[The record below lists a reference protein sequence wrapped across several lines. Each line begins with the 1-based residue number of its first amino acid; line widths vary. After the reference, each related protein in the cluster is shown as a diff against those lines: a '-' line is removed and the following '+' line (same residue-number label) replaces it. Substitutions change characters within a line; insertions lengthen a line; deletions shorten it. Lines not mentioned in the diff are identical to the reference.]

1 MEPEEIVDGFLD
13 RIGEDP
19 RIGPAHI
26 SLFVAI
32 LHCCESQ
39 DYRKPVSVYGRDLRK
54 LAKIGGSG
62 LYHRCMRDLKE
73 GGYIGYVPSFNPALG
88 SLVFIVNQEP

>member
-1 MEPEEIVDGFLD
+1 MEQERALYGFMD
-13 RIGEDP
+13 RISDDP
-19 RIGPAHI
+19 CMGPAHI

-32 LHCCESQ
+32 LRCYESQ
-39 DYRKPVSVYGRDLRK
+39 DHRKPVSVYGRDLRK

-88 SLVFIVNQEP
+88 SLVYLL

>member
-1 MEPEEIVDGFLD
+1 MSVDSLLYDFMEKVSD
-13 RIGEDP
+13 DP

-32 LHCCESQ
+32 LNFWKLQAFAS
-39 DYRKPVSVYGRDLRK
+39 PVSVFGRDLRK
-54 LAKIGGSG
+54 FAKIGGNS

-73 GGYIGYVPSFNPALG
+73 FGYIGYVPSFNPALG
-88 SLVFIVNQEP
+88 SLVYLF